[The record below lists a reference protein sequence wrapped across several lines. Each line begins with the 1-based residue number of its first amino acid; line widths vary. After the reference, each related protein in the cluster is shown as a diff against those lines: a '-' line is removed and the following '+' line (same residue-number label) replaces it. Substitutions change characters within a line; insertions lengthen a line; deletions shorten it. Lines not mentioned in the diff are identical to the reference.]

1 MAKDFESQIT
11 FLATQDLRA
20 TVQFYE
26 RTLGLRLVLDQGQC
40 RIYKVAEGAYLGFCK
55 RKEVPAAEG
64 VIVTL
69 VTEDV
74 DTWCDRLR
82 DHGVKIEKEPAYN
95 PKYKIYHCFLRDP
108 NGYLVEI
115 QRFED
120 PRWKG

>member
-95 PKYKIYHCFLRDP
+95 PKYQIYHCFLRDP